1 MMSKGF
7 FAGKLGNLK
16 PLLRALRYRNYR
28 LFFVGQSISLIG
40 TWMQQVAMSWLVYRL
55 TGSAL
60 LLGVVGFTSQV
71 PTFLVAPFAGVL
83 ADRWN
88 RRRLLLYSQSLAM
101 LQAFILAFFVL
112 SGGIQVWHI
121 IALSVFLGV
130 VNGFDIPA
138 RQSFVVD
145 IIERKEDLGNAIAL
159 NSSMVNG
166 ARLIG
171 PSIAGV
177 LIAVLGEGVC
187 FLANGFSYLAVIA
200 CLLAMRIKPR
210 PSRVGK
216 KPIHHELREGFSYAL
231 NFAPIKYILLLLA
244 LVSLM
249 GMPYNVLMPV
259 FAKDILHGGPHTFGF
274 LMTASG
280 VGAFAATMY
289 LASRK
294 SVVGLGRIIAIASGI
309 FGTGVAAFS
318 LSRTLWVS
326 VLFLL
331 VAGFGAM
338 AQIASSNTILQT
350 IVDDDKRGRVMSLFT
365 MAFMG
370 MTPFG
375 SLVAGAMA
383 SRIGAS
389 NTLLVGG
396 ITCLAGSVIFA
407 SRLPSFRES
416 IRPIYTKMGIIPEI
430 ATGIRTAAELSVPPE
445 EQ

>member
-1 MMSKGF
+1 MSSNGF
-7 FAGKLGNLK
+7 IAGKLGNLK
-16 PLLRALRYRNYR
+16 LFLRALRYRNYR
-28 LFFVGQSISLIG
+28 LFFIGQSISLIG

-83 ADRWN
+83 ADRWD
-88 RRRLLLYSQSLAM
+88 RRRLLLFSQSLAM
-101 LQAFILAFFVL
+101 VQAFILAFFVL
-112 SGGIQVWHI
+112 YGAIQVWHI
-121 IALSVFLGV
+121 ITLSVFLGI

-145 IIERKEDLGNAIAL
+145 IVESKEDLGNAIAL

-187 FLANGFSYLAVIA
+187 FLANGLSYLAVIA
-200 CLLAMRIKPR
+200 CLMAMRTKPR
-210 PSRVGK
+210 PARGAK

-231 NFAPIKYILLLLA
+231 NFAPIRYLLLLLA

-280 VGAFAATMY
+280 VGAFAGTMY

-294 SVVGLGRIIAIASGI
+294 SVIGLGRIIAIASGV
-309 FGTGVAAFS
+309 FGAAVAAFS
-318 LSRTLWVS
+318 LSRSIWVS

-331 VAGFGAM
+331 MAGFGIM
-338 AQIASSNTILQT
+338 TQIASSNTILQT

-365 MAFMG
+365 MSFMG

-375 SLVAGAMA
+375 SLIAGAMA
-383 SRIGAS
+383 GRIGAP
-389 NTLLVGG
+389 NTLLLGG
-396 ITCLAGSVIFA
+396 IACLAGSLFFA
-407 SRLPSFRES
+407 SRLPSFRKS
-416 IRPIYTKMGIIPEI
+416 IRPIYTKMGIIPEM
-430 ATGIRTAAELSVPPE
+430 ATGIQTAAELTVPPE